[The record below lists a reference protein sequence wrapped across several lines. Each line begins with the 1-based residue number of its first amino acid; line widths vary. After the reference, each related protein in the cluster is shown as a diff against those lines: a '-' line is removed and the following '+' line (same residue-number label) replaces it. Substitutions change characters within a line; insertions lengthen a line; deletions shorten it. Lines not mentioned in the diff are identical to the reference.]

1 MATEEKELARLV
13 TTMRNVLVFSVRE
26 KYGEPYLVIKEC
38 YQDHIDGEVKS
49 YGREI
54 SFRAASIDEV
64 GKKLAEVA
72 EKVRE
77 GHQ

>member
-1 MATEEKELARLV
+1 MAVEEKDLAELV

-38 YQDHIDGEVKS
+38 YHDHIDGEVKP

-54 SFRAASIDEV
+54 SFRAASIDDV
-64 GKKLAEVA
+64 CRKLNQVA
-72 EKVRE
+72 EELRE
-77 GHQ
+77 E